1 MPEYDDKS
9 CVFCGIIRGRVP
21 AAKVYE
27 DDNLVAF
34 LDSRPLFPGHL
45 LVCPRNHYN
54 TFPELPPALVRSLF
68 LKSQQL
74 TTAVERAMEAEGTFL
89 AINNR
94 VSQSVPHLHLH
105 IVPRRKKDGLKGF
118 FWPRNKYRDDDHLE
132 NVRRAIVEHMQST
145 NAELPHEED

>member
-1 MPEYDDKS
+1 MPEYDDKD
-9 CVFCGIIRGRVP
+9 CVFCGIVRGRTP

-27 DDNLVAF
+27 DDDLVAF
-34 LDSRPLFPGHL
+34 LDSRPLFPGHV

-54 TFPELPPALVRSLF
+54 TFPELPAGLVRSMF

-74 TTAVERAMEAEGTFL
+74 TRAVERAMEAEGTFL

-118 FWPRNKYRDDDHLE
+118 FWPRSKYRDDDHLE
-132 NVRRAIVEHMQST
+132 TVRKAIQGAMDTSSVEPLT
-145 NAELPHEED
+145 E